1 MLATMIEWLQR
12 VLPPGSVAG
21 GLATLSLAVTLGL
34 LLGAIRVRGAR
45 LGVAAVFFSSLVL
58 SSLGMAVSDEVL
70 HFLRD
75 FALIIFV
82 YTIGL
87 QVGPGFFSSL
97 RAEGLK
103 LNLLAVATLV
113 IGAILSAGIVLAI
126 HLPRESG
133 AGIFT
138 AGFASSPSLA
148 AAQGALRD
156 RFGRTPEGDAVVAST
171 NLVYAIGYPFGLIG
185 PIVLVMIFKAI
196 FRVDVQK
203 EREAL
208 LAREE
213 TSRPPIGFVDVE
225 VTRPEIAG
233 TALRD
238 HELIQSSGIVLSR
251 LLRDQKVTVP
261 TGSTVIQV
269 GDIYRVVGN
278 KPQRAAAVRLLGRLS
293 STSLDAVSGDIQ
305 RVRLLVTHQHALRRP
320 LRELDLIR
328 RFGVTVTRVTRAGVD
343 LQPRANLSLKFGDN
357 VAAVGPSEGIKK
369 VEAELGNSIDV
380 LNRPQL
386 VPIFLGIVLG
396 VIVGSIPIALP
407 GMHSGIRIGLAGGPM
422 IVAILLSRLGSL
434 GSIVWYMPVSARNL
448 FRDFGMAV
456 FLSCIGL
463 EAGEGF
469 FQMLTSSHGVEL
481 LIWAAVITLVPML
494 IVGTFMRVVL
504 KINFITLSGFIAGA
518 MTSSPTL
525 LFANEMTESS
535 APSLAYAAVYPL
547 SMLTPI
553 FLAQILA
560 TMLF

>member
-1 MLATMIEWLQR
+1 MIEWLQR

-34 LLGAIRVRGAR
+34 LLGAVRVRGAK
-45 LGVAAVFFSSLVL
+45 LGVAAVFFSSLIL
-58 SSLGMAVSDEVL
+58 SSMGLRVNDL
-70 HFLRD
+70 ILQFLRD

-97 RAEGLK
+97 RAEGLL
-103 LNLLAVATLV
+103 LNACAVATLLL
-113 IGAILSAGIVLAI
+113 GAILSAVVVLGA
-126 HLPRESG
+126 HLPHESA

-138 AGFASSPSLA
+138 AGFATSPSLA
-148 AAQGALRD
+148 AAQGALQD
-156 RFGRTPEGDAVVAST
+156 RFGHTPTGDTLAANVG
-171 NLVYAIGYPFGLIG
+171 LVYAIGYPFGLIG
-185 PIVLVMIFKAI
+185 PILLVTIFKAL
-196 FRVDVQK
+196 FRVDLAK
-203 EREAL
+203 ERAAL
-208 LAREE
+208 KAREE
-213 TSRPPIGFVDVE
+213 VRRPPIGFVDIE
-225 VTRPEIAG
+225 VTKPEVAG

-261 TGSTVIQV
+261 TGSTVIHV
-269 GDIYRVVGN
+269 GDVYRVVGN
-278 KPQRAAAVRLLGRLS
+278 KPQRAAAARLLGHVS
-293 STSLDAVSGDIQ
+293 STSLDNVSGDIQ
-305 RVRLLVTHQHALRRP
+305 RVRLLVTHRAALRKS

-328 RFGVTVTRVTRAGVD
+328 RFGVTITRVTRAGIE
-343 LQPRANLSLKFGDN
+343 LQPRADLSLKFGDN
-357 VAAVGPSEGIKK
+357 VAAVGPSEGLKK
-369 VEAELGNSIDV
+369 VEAELGNSVDV
-380 LNRPQL
+380 INRPQL
-386 VPIFLGIVLG
+386 VPVFLGIVLG

-407 GMHSGIRIGLAGGPM
+407 GMHGAIRIGLAGGPM

-469 FQMLTSSHGVEL
+469 FGMIASHHGVML
-481 LIWAAVITLVPML
+481 LLWAAVITLVPML
-494 IVGTFMRVVL
+494 IVGAFMRLVL

-525 LFANEMTESS
+525 LFANELTESS
-535 APSLAYAAVYPL
+535 APSLGYAAVYPL

-553 FLAQILA
+553 FCAQVLA
-560 TMLF
+560 TALL